1 MTEYD
6 LEERAAV
13 WGEAAIE
20 LALVLPANPVASPLI
35 TQFVKSST
43 SIGANYCEAHEA
55 ESKLDF
61 RHKIAVCPKESNET
75 KSWGRMPSKACP
87 EPRKALRQLWSESKQ
102 LTLIFFQNHPPHRC
116 ESKASKTPSI
126 IKSMGALAPK
136 IPRPA
141 LSSLDINHLSLNI
154 SVKPC

>member
-43 SIGANYCEAHEA
+43 SIGANDCEAHEA

-75 KSWGRMPSKACP
+75 KSWGRMLSKACP

-102 LTLIFFQNHPPHRC
+102 LTLIFSKIIRPIDANPKQAKLHP
-116 ESKASKTPSI
+116 
-126 IKSMGALAPK
+126 
-136 IPRPA
+136 
-141 LSSLDINHLSLNI
+141 
-154 SVKPC
+154 